1 MQCRHAHRYLW
12 RQADLFSFRL
22 LVHVIDIR
30 IIGVIIVFVIDH
42 IAADDV
48 DALVEDLKD
57 ESRAE
62 GKKKMFVVGR
72 WEHTRKHSNQPL
84 VTACKRSIVS
94 NSSNSSN
101 SGRIV
106 IEISEENYK
115 ILEMCTLRATARSVC
130 LADAAAA
137 ARDAM
142 MRRESAARDS

>member
-1 MQCRHAHRYLW
+1 MSSRTHRYLW
-12 RQADLFSFRL
+12 RQADLFSFGL

-30 IIGVIIVFVIDH
+30 IIGVVVFVIDH

-48 DALVEDLKD
+48 DALVKDLKD

-62 GKKKMFVVGR
+62 GKKKMVVVGR

-84 VTACKRSIVS
+84 VAACKRSIVS
-94 NSSNSSN
+94 NSD
-101 SGRIV
+101 RIM